1 MGGAELWSE
10 KTSPGESYGSDGA
23 DVASGGMRGM
33 WGVGVVSESDC
44 VIWMAGGLMEEEVG
58 LGGSGRDGSTEEEAG
73 CAVLSS
79 GEWNIDVPIV
89 FRRWNVAGRPGCLG
103 GVFRC

>member
-1 MGGAELWSE
+1 
-10 KTSPGESYGSDGA
+10 
-23 DVASGGMRGM
+23 M

-44 VIWMAGGLMEEEVG
+44 VIWMVGGLMEEEVG

-79 GEWNIDVPIV
+79 GEWNINVPIV
-89 FRRWNVAGRPGCLG
+89 LRWNVAGRLG
-103 GVFRC
+103 LSWWGLPVLKENVWSNEYEELRWLSE

>member
-1 MGGAELWSE
+1 MDGAELWFERASR
-10 KTSPGESYGSDGA
+10 GESYGYDGVG
-23 DVASGGMRGM
+23 VAGDGVKSM

-44 VIWMAGGLMEEEVG
+44 
-58 LGGSGRDGSTEEEAG
+58 GSDGSREEEAG

-89 FRRWNVAGRPGCLG
+89 LKWNVAGGPGCLWCGSPVLEESVWTGEG
-103 GVFRC
+103 G

>member
-1 MGGAELWSE
+1 M
-10 KTSPGESYGSDGA
+10 
-23 DVASGGMRGM
+23 
-33 WGVGVVSESDC
+33 SESDC

-58 LGGSGRDGSTEEEAG
+58 LRGSGRDGNTEEEAG

-89 FRRWNVAGRPGCLG
+89 LGRWDVARRPRLSWWGSPVLKESVVG
-103 GVFRC
+103 

>member
-1 MGGAELWSE
+1 
-10 KTSPGESYGSDGA
+10 
-23 DVASGGMRGM
+23 M

-79 GEWNIDVPIV
+79 GD
-89 FRRWNVAGRPGCLG
+89 
-103 GVFRC
+103 